1 MNAHLRFHTNNRTL
15 AVLRAVRDGRA
26 EITLS
31 CEPDLKVDGLL
42 FSDQATAHELA
53 HAGLVRPLG
62 LGRPG
67 QWVVAVL
74 GAAALDLLEEASPA
88 SAA

>member
-1 MNAHLRFHTNNRTL
+1 MTTQPRFDTNNRTL
-15 AVLRAVRDGRA
+15 AVLRAVREGRA

-53 HAGLVRPLG
+53 HAGLVRPRG

-67 QWVVAVL
+67 QWVAAVL
-74 GAAALDLLEEASPA
+74 GAAALDLLEQVSPA